1 MSYTALYRKWRPDSF
16 EDVKGQDAIVTTIKN
31 QILQGRTGHAYL
43 FCGTRGT
50 GKTTCAKI
58 LAKAVNC
65 ESPENGNPCC
75 KCPACIGIEN
85 GNLMEI
91 LEIDAASNN
100 GVDNI
105 RDLRE
110 EANFTP
116 ANAKY
121 RVYIIDEV
129 HMLSIGAFNALLK
142 TLEEPPSYVIIM
154 LLTANPGSFL
164 QTILSRCLTLEMK
177 PVRNE
182 EIEIFLRNK
191 YEIVDYEARVCAAF
205 SQGNVGKAV
214 NLATSTEFNE
224 LKDEVLQLVKRISDI
239 DPYEMSEA
247 VKRAG
252 IYKITIDDYFDLLM
266 VWYRDV
272 LLYKATND
280 PNLLIFRED
289 VYSIKNAAREC
300 SYHGVEEILE
310 ALTKAKTRLAAN
322 VNFELVMDL
331 LLGVMKENS

>member
-1 MSYTALYRKWRPDSF
+1 MKFSDIL
-16 EDVKGQDAIVTTIKN
+16 GQEQMKQHMQAAIVS
-31 QILQGRTGHAYL
+31 GRVSHAYIISGPKSSGKMMMASAFAQTL
-43 FCGTRGT
+43 LCEEKGKEPCG
-50 GKTTCAKI
+50 
-58 LAKAVNC
+58 NC
-65 ESPENGNPCC
+65 KS
-75 KCPACIGIEN
+75 CIQ
-85 GNLMEI
+85 
-91 LEIDAASNN
+91 AASKNN
-100 GVDNI
+100 PDIIYVSHEKPNVYSVDEI
-105 RDLRE
+105 RQQVVNDVQIK
-110 EANFTP
+110 P
-116 ANAKY
+116 YSGKY
-121 RVYIIDEV
+121 KVYIIDEADK
-129 HMLSIGAFNALLK
+129 MNPQAQNAILK
-142 TLEEPPSYVIIM
+142 TIEEPPAYVIIM
-154 LLTANPGSFL
+154 LLTASAGSFL

-182 EIEIFLRNK
+182 EIELFLRNK
-191 YEIVDYEARVCAAF
+191 YDIVDYEARVCAAF

-247 VKRAG
+247 VKRASV
-252 IYKITIDDYFDLLM
+252 YKITIDDYFDLLT

-272 LLYKATND
+272 LLYKATSD

-300 SYHGVEEILE
+300 SYHGVEEILA
-310 ALTKAKTRLAAN
+310 ALNKAKVRLAAN

>member
-1 MSYTALYRKWRPDSF
+1 MKFSDIL
-16 EDVKGQDAIVTTIKN
+16 GQEQMKQHMQAAISS
-31 QILQGRTGHAYL
+31 GRVSHAYIVSGPKSSGKML
-43 FCGTRGT
+43 MASVFAQTLLCEAKGKEPCGEC
-50 GKTTCAKI
+50 KSCIQA
-58 LAKAVNC
+58 
-65 ESPENGNPCC
+65 ESRNNPDIIYVSHE
-75 KCPACIGIEN
+75 KPN
-85 GNLMEI
+85 VY
-91 LEIDAASNN
+91 
-100 GVDNI
+100 GVDEI
-105 RDLRE
+105 RQQVVNDVQIK
-110 EANFTP
+110 P
-116 ANAKY
+116 YSGKY
-121 RVYIIDEV
+121 KIYIIDEADKMNV
-129 HMLSIGAFNALLK
+129 QAQNAILK
-142 TLEEPPSYVIIM
+142 TIEEPPAYVIIM

-182 EIEIFLRNK
+182 DIEIFLRNK
-191 YEIVDYEARVCAAF
+191 YGIVDYEARVCAAF

-247 VKRAG
+247 VKRAS
-252 IYKITIDDYFDLLM
+252 IYKITIDDYFDLLT

-272 LLYKATND
+272 LLYKATSD

-300 SYHGVEEILE
+300 SYHGVEEILA
-310 ALTKAKTRLAAN
+310 ALAKAKTRLAAN